1 MQVIFLVAPHS
12 RFVNNRGKNFSDR
25 NDKTWFHPPIREPPF
40 TDDHKIEIELP
51 HLARFN
57 GPRPLLV
64 FKENKIIKHDLVDFQ
79 HGVIAA
85 KVGLSSEDRIKQTP
99 LDDMSHPLNGSS
111 SVEDTLTPVE
121 TDLEDWSSG
130 ALEIILSKEKV
141 ETFALGTGRSRDTES
156 LVRIFGRLKMSKLD
170 GFVKMFGTVPT
181 DDEGIL

>member
-1 MQVIFLVAPHS
+1 MQVPFLVEPHS

-25 NDKTWFHPPIREPPF
+25 NDKTWFHPPILEPPF
-40 TDDHKIEIELP
+40 TDDYKIEIELP

-121 TDLEDWSSG
+121 TDLEDWLSG

-170 GFVKMFGTVPT
+170 GFVRMFGTVPT